1 MHLGNMFLFEIQ
13 GMQKSRT
20 YEKFNFKHY
29 HETKIPPVIGFQSN
43 YKMPQNVEVR
53 LNREIQKT
61 PQPPPL
67 EIQDLSECV
76 TEKIFLL
83 EKKWLNI

>member
-43 YKMPQNVEVR
+43 YKMQNAAKCRSQAEPR
-53 LNREIQKT
+53 NPKNTIAA
-61 PQPPPL
+61 PPRNSRP
-67 EIQDLSECV
+67 I
-76 TEKIFLL
+76 
-83 EKKWLNI
+83 